1 MEEKKVDTREK
12 FRAILNDIAERD
24 GIKRFNKLVEMTGIS
39 STTFTNIKLNRVNEV
54 DVETFRKLN
63 AAFDNRYNV
72 LWFQGDSPYMM
83 MEEYLAANKSQ
94 LPLPDYTSLL
104 NAALAAKDETIASY
118 QKQLQVTEKRLEDKD
133 ATIETLRAQIADK
146 DDHIATLKA
155 RVAEL
160 RRIIDANNLMDAAYP
175 FPVGA
180 ADGDK
185 RQRKSNR

>member
-1 MEEKKVDTREK
+1 M
-12 FRAILNDIAERD
+12 LNDIAERY
-24 GIKRFNKLVEMTGIS
+24 GIKTFKQLAEMSGIS
-39 STTFTNIKLNRVNEV
+39 QNTFTRIKRNEV
-54 DVETFRKLN
+54 KEVDIETFRKLN

-104 NAALAAKDETIASY
+104 NSALAAKDETIASY
-118 QKQLQVTEKRLEDKD
+118 QLQLQVTEKRLEDKD

-175 FPVGA
+175 FPVGT
-180 ADGDK
+180 ADGNKQQSK
-185 RQRKSNR
+185 RK

>member
-1 MEEKKVDTREK
+1 MSGISQNTFTR
-12 FRAILNDIAERD
+12 
-24 GIKRFNKLVEMTGIS
+24 IKR
-39 STTFTNIKLNRVNEV
+39 NEV
-54 DVETFRKLN
+54 KEVDIETFRKLN

-72 LWFQGDSPYMM
+72 LWFQGDSPYIM

-104 NAALAAKDETIASY
+104 NSALAAKDETIASY

-175 FPVGA
+175 FPVGT
-180 ADGDK
+180 ADGNKQQLK
-185 RQRKSNR
+185 RK

>member
-1 MEEKKVDTREK
+1 MDKTKERFRE
-12 FRAILNDIAERD
+12 ILNDIFERD
-24 GIKRFNKLVEMTGIS
+24 GIKTFKQLAEMSGIS
-39 STTFTNIKLNRVNEV
+39 QNTFTRIKRNEV
-54 DVETFRKLN
+54 KEVDIETFRKLN
-63 AAFDNRYNV
+63 AAFDDRYNV
-72 LWFQGDSPYMM
+72 KWFQGDSPYMLIKDYQNAQK
-83 MEEYLAANKSQ
+83 ERQTAI
-94 LPLPDYTSLL
+94 PDYASLL

-118 QKQLQVTEKRLEDKD
+118 QRQLEVTEKRLEDKD
-133 ATIETLRAQIADK
+133 ATIESLRGQLADK

-185 RQRKSNR
+185 RQTKRK

>member
-1 MEEKKVDTREK
+1 
-12 FRAILNDIAERD
+12 
-24 GIKRFNKLVEMTGIS
+24 
-39 STTFTNIKLNRVNEV
+39 
-54 DVETFRKLN
+54 
-63 AAFDNRYNV
+63 
-72 LWFQGDSPYMM
+72 MM

-104 NAALAAKDETIASY
+104 NAALSAKDETIASY

-133 ATIETLRAQIADK
+133 STVETLRAQIADK

-185 RQRKSNR
+185 KRKRI

>member
-1 MEEKKVDTREK
+1 M
-12 FRAILNDIAERD
+12 LNDIFERD
-24 GIKRFNKLVEMTGIS
+24 GIKTFKQLAEMSDIS
-39 STTFTNIKLNRVNEV
+39 QNTFTRIKRNEV
-54 DVETFRKLN
+54 KEVDIETFRKLN

-185 RQRKSNR
+185 KRKRI

>member
-1 MEEKKVDTREK
+1 M
-12 FRAILNDIAERD
+12 LNDIAERY
-24 GIKRFNKLVEMTGIS
+24 GIKTFKHLAEMSGIS
-39 STTFTNIKLNRVNEV
+39 QNTFTRIKRNEV
-54 DVETFRKLN
+54 KEVDIETFRKLN
-63 AAFDNRYNV
+63 AVFANRYNV

-104 NAALAAKDETIASY
+104 NSALAAKDETIASY

-180 ADGDK
+180 ADGNKHQSK
-185 RQRKSNR
+185 RK